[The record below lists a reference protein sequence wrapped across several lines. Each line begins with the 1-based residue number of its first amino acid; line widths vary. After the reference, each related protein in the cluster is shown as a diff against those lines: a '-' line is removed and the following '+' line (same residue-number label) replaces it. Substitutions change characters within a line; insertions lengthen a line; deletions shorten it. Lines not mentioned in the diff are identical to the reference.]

1 MGNAGML
8 KILNK
13 ENTDVLAS
21 SATSI
26 MHHREEVKTK
36 KFL

>member
-1 MGNAGML
+1 MGNVGML
-8 KILNK
+8 KILK

-21 SATSI
+21 SATYI